1 MESTKQEIDY
11 EFLPRFRVYKDG
23 HVERLMETDFV
34 PAVSNDPITGV
45 SSKDITIVQEPNNI
59 NISARL
65 YLPKLTTTTTTQKF
79 PLLIY
84 FHGGAFCISSP
95 FTSKNHN
102 YVNAL
107 VAEANVVAVSV
118 NYRKAPEHPIPAAY
132 EDSWAALKWVASHS
146 SNNGGG
152 GGPESWL
159 NHHADF
165 ERVFLAG
172 DSAGANIAHNLAMAA
187 GSGDSEFGLNVEIL
201 GIALVHPYFWGSDP
215 IGSESLHPGSAE
227 AGRLWPL
234 ICPSNPDNDDPR
246 VNPVVAGG
254 PSLVGLGCRRALVCV
269 AENDVLKDR
278 DTSGSW
284 LSYFSD
290 SFASLEVL
298 NFANLSSEVDFDA
311 LERLVSRCKS
321 LKVLKVN
328 RSVSLEQLQKLLVL
342 APQLVELGTGS
353 FSQEFSAHQ
362 FVELESCFSSC
373 KNIQSLSGLCDAT
386 ARYLPA
392 IYPACAN

>member
-1 MESTKQEIDY
+1 MESTKPEIDY

-23 HVERLMETDFV
+23 HVERLMLTDFV

-79 PLLIY
+79 PLLVY

-95 FTSKNHN
+95 FTSMHHN
-102 YVNAL
+102 FVNAL

-132 EDSWAALKWVASHS
+132 EDSLAALKWVASHS

-172 DSAGANIAHNLAMAA
+172 DSAGGNITHNMAMVA

-201 GIALVHPYFWGSDP
+201 GIALVHPYFWGSDR
-215 IGSESLHPGSAE
+215 IGSESLHPRSAE
-227 AGRLWPL
+227 AGRCWPL

-269 AENDVLKDR
+269 AENDVFKDR
-278 DTSGSW
+278 GW
-284 LSYFSD
+284 VYY
-290 SFASLEVL
+290 
-298 NFANLSSEVDFDA
+298 DA
-311 LERLVSRCKS
+311 LSKCGWMGVAEIIQTDGEDHAFHLHDLQSEKAKDLIGRLAAFF
-321 LKVLKVN
+321 N
-328 RSVSLEQLQKLLVL
+328 RDM
-342 APQLVELGTGS
+342 PP
-353 FSQEFSAHQ
+353 
-362 FVELESCFSSC
+362 
-373 KNIQSLSGLCDAT
+373 
-386 ARYLPA
+386 LP
-392 IYPACAN
+392 

>member
-34 PAVSNDPITGV
+34 PAVSNDPITRV
-45 SSKDITIVQEPNNI
+45 SSKDITLFQEPNNI

-65 YLPKLTTTTTTQKF
+65 YLPKLTTTTTTTQKF
-79 PLLIY
+79 PLLVY

-95 FTSKNHN
+95 FTSKHHN

-152 GGPESWL
+152 GGPEPWL

-187 GSGDSEFGLNVEIL
+187 GSGDSEF
-201 GIALVHPYFWGSDP
+201 
-215 IGSESLHPGSAE
+215 
-227 AGRLWPL
+227 
-234 ICPSNPDNDDPR
+234 DNDDPR

-278 DTSGSW
+278 GW
-284 LSYFSD
+284 VYYNALSKCGWMGVAEIIETDGEDHVFHLHD
-290 SFASLEVL
+290 LQ
-298 NFANLSSEVDFDA
+298 SEKAKD
-311 LERLVSRCKS
+311 LIGRLAAFF
-321 LKVLKVN
+321 N
-328 RSVSLEQLQKLLVL
+328 RDM
-342 APQLVELGTGS
+342 PP
-353 FSQEFSAHQ
+353 
-362 FVELESCFSSC
+362 
-373 KNIQSLSGLCDAT
+373 
-386 ARYLPA
+386 LP
-392 IYPACAN
+392 

>member
-1 MESTKQEIDY
+1 MNAQRNIQIRNLTEFDIQEN
-11 EFLPRFRVYKDG
+11 G
-23 HVERLMETDFV
+23 VE
-34 PAVSNDPITGV
+34 
-45 SSKDITIVQEPNNI
+45 
-59 NISARL
+59 
-65 YLPKLTTTTTTQKF
+65 
-79 PLLIY
+79 
-84 FHGGAFCISSP
+84 
-95 FTSKNHN
+95 
-102 YVNAL
+102 
-107 VAEANVVAVSV
+107 
-118 NYRKAPEHPIPAAY
+118 
-132 EDSWAALKWVASHS
+132 
-146 SNNGGG
+146 
-152 GGPESWL
+152 
-159 NHHADF
+159 
-165 ERVFLAG
+165 
-172 DSAGANIAHNLAMAA
+172 
-187 GSGDSEFGLNVEIL
+187 
-201 GIALVHPYFWGSDP
+201 
-215 IGSESLHPGSAE
+215 
-227 AGRLWPL
+227 
-234 ICPSNPDNDDPR
+234 
-246 VNPVVAGG
+246 
-254 PSLVGLGCRRALVCV
+254 
-269 AENDVLKDR
+269 

-362 FVELESCFSSC
+362 FVELESCFGSC